1 MLIVIYSRISK
12 SFCTVDSVFIVLLF
26 RCPGV
31 RWSGGLHPGAVRGKE
46 QVHHQGGK
54 DQGLFKCMFKY
65 FIQYSSRPR
74 KSSLPIG
81 KDQGSRIV
89 WPCTA
94 RIQRHHQ
101 IWIHFV
107 NIPSHLTWFM
117 TLHWFMKEHHM
128 TKLRSM
134 LLQAVH
140 IFFLDLLSHDLRHGH
155 PERPVCVRRRHRRHH
170 RQQPARMRSILN
182 GTVSF
187 LASCRSL
194 LLLRLAEL
202 RHIYIYI
209 YIHRLPPSIISSV
222 CSYPRTSNS
231 EIWDLNL

>member
-1 MLIVIYSRISK
+1 MHVQVLH
-12 SFCTVDSVFIVLLF
+12 TVQFQAKKKF
-26 RCPGV
+26 TTNRQGPRFTYCM
-31 RWSGGLHPGAVRGKE
+31 AMYCKE
-46 QVHHQGGK
+46 
-54 DQGLFKCMFKY
+54 L
-65 FIQYSSRPR
+65 
-74 KSSLPIG
+74 
-81 KDQGSRIV
+81 
-89 WPCTA
+89 
-94 RIQRHHQ
+94 QRHHQ

-117 TLHWFMKEHHM
+117 TLLHWFMKEHHM

-209 YIHRLPPSIISSV
+209 YIHILPPSIISSV

-231 EIWDLNL
+231 EI